1 MKSLMIVCPDPAL
14 RLTCD
19 HTNKLTSMGIQV
31 IHSHPQRNLSLK
43 DSFAGIVLCASFNT
57 MKEWINN
64 PVNHHEVPI
73 WWWCHEMD
81 YPTEIQFEL
90 DGILTCSMS
99 PAEIQ
104 WSLALGVS
112 HYKGRNEA
120 IRRIESLEEK
130 LEERKLIDKAKG
142 ILTST
147 LKLTEEEAYK
157 YLRNQAMKERKKI
170 TDICHSI
177 ILLQEPLLK
186 HVTHMGLTMFPSKPL
201 TNRNKVQT
209 IK

>member
-1 MKSLMIVCPDPAL
+1 MKSFMIVCPDPAF
-14 RLTCD
+14 RLACD
-19 HTNKLTSMGIQV
+19 HTNKLASMGMEV
-31 IHSHPQRNLSLK
+31 IHSHPPRNLSLK
-43 DSFAGIVLCASFNT
+43 DKFAGIVLCASFSM
-57 MKEWINN
+57 MKEWIKN

-73 WWWCHEMD
+73 WWWCNESD

-99 PAEIQ
+99 SAEIQ
-104 WSLALGVS
+104 WSLALGDF
-112 HYKGRNEA
+112 HFKERNEA

-147 LKLTEEEAYK
+147 LKLTEAEAYT

-177 ILLQEPLLK
+177 ILLHEPLLK
-186 HVTHMGLTMFPSKPL
+186 PVTPMGLTMFPSKPL
-201 TNRNKVQT
+201 TNRNKV
-209 IK
+209 IL